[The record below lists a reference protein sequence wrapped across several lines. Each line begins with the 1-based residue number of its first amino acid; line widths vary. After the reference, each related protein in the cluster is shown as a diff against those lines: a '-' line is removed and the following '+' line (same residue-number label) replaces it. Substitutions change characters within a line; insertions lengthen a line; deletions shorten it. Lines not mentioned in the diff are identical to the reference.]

1 LLLETFQST
10 FRLFSTSIFLWPTT
24 ITIVTFS
31 SIVSSL
37 FFLFVPLDEVKGTS
51 LFLYLLTLVKATY
64 ILFVLFM
71 RRHTYMLRSVVLSL
85 SLLPFFLYYVTFC
98 VHVILFSSY
107 YMTLCFH
114 AVIIPLYT
122 LLSILDFLII
132 YI

>member
-1 LLLETFQST
+1 MLLETFQST

-71 RRHTYMLRSVVLSL
+71 RRYTYMLRSVVLSL
-85 SLLPFFLYYVTFC
+85 PPLPFPLYYITFMLLSFHC
-98 VHVILFSSY
+98 ILF
-107 YMTLCFH
+107 
-114 AVIIPLYT
+114 
-122 LLSILDFLII
+122 SILDFLII
-132 YI
+132 YMYQGDFLEYKVH

>member
-64 ILFVLFM
+64 ILFDLFM
-71 RRHTYMLRSVVLSL
+71 RRYTYMLRSVVLSL
-85 SLLPFFLYYVTFC
+85 PPLPFPLYYITFMLLSFHC
-98 VHVILFSSY
+98 ILF
-107 YMTLCFH
+107 
-114 AVIIPLYT
+114 
-122 LLSILDFLII
+122 SILDFLII
-132 YI
+132 YMYQGDFLEYKVH

>member
-1 LLLETFQST
+1 MLLETFQST

-64 ILFVLFM
+64 ILFDLFM
-71 RRHTYMLRSVVLSL
+71 RRYTYMLRSVVLSL
-85 SLLPFFLYYVTFC
+85 PPLPFPLYYITFMLLSFHC
-98 VHVILFSSY
+98 ILF
-107 YMTLCFH
+107 
-114 AVIIPLYT
+114 
-122 LLSILDFLII
+122 SILDFLII
-132 YI
+132 YMYQGDFLEYKVH